1 MNTYALLAWVVDFIH
16 LLLIIYFVA
25 GFFISINRHRT
36 FRLIHSISISA
47 LLPIQL
53 LFDFNCPLLV
63 LDGRLRELAYPG
75 ITGEWYYK
83 SFFVQLVVSFRHQYA
98 GNHRNRC
105 HHTRFYHSNYYARVY
120 STFQQRLGSPG
131 NIKKPPTG
139 GEGGWTGALEVR
151 PCTLDTHAPVGDT

>member
-83 SFFVQLVVSFRHQYA
+83 SFFVQLVQYLFGINMPEIIVTVA
-98 GNHRNRC
+98 
-105 HHTRFYHSNYYARVY
+105 TI
-120 STFQQRLGSPG
+120 LGS
-131 NIKKPPTG
+131 IIAKYKKASSGRRGRLDG
-139 GEGGWTGALEVR
+139 GFGSEALY
-151 PCTLDTHAPVGDT
+151 A

>member
-1 MNTYALLAWVVDFIH
+1 MNTYALLAWLVDFIH

-83 SFFVQLVVSFRHQYA
+83 SFFVQLVQYLFGINMPEITVTVA
-98 GNHRNRC
+98 
-105 HHTRFYHSNYYARVY
+105 TI
-120 STFQQRLGSPG
+120 LGS
-131 NIKKPPTG
+131 II
-139 GEGGWTGALEVR
+139 AII
-151 PCTLDTHAPVGDT
+151 TLVYILLSNKDLARQGI

>member
-1 MNTYALLAWVVDFIH
+1 MNTYALLAWLVDFIH
-16 LLLIIYFVA
+16 FLFIIYFVA

-53 LFDFNCPLLV
+53 LFDFNCPLLL

-83 SFFVQLVVSFRHQYA
+83 SFFVPLVQYLFGINMPEIIVTVA
-98 GNHRNRC
+98 
-105 HHTRFYHSNYYARVY
+105 TI
-120 STFQQRLGSPG
+120 LGS
-131 NIKKPPTG
+131 II
-139 GEGGWTGALEVR
+139 AII
-151 PCTLDTHAPVGDT
+151 TLVYILLSNKDLARQGISINVVGVD

>member
-1 MNTYALLAWVVDFIH
+1 MNTYAVLAWLVDFIH

-83 SFFVQLVVSFRHQYA
+83 SFFVPLVQYLFGINMPEIIVTVA
-98 GNHRNRC
+98 
-105 HHTRFYHSNYYARVY
+105 TI
-120 STFQQRLGSPG
+120 LGS
-131 NIKKPPTG
+131 II
-139 GEGGWTGALEVR
+139 AII
-151 PCTLDTHAPVGDT
+151 TLVHILLSNKDLARQVI

>member
-1 MNTYALLAWVVDFIH
+1 MNTYAVLTWFVDFIH

-63 LDGRLRELAYPG
+63 LNGRLRELAYPG

-83 SFFVQLVVSFRHQYA
+83 SFFVPLVQYLFGINMPEIIVTVA
-98 GNHRNRC
+98 
-105 HHTRFYHSNYYARVY
+105 TI
-120 STFQQRLGSPG
+120 LGS
-131 NIKKPPTG
+131 II
-139 GEGGWTGALEVR
+139 AII
-151 PCTLDTHAPVGDT
+151 TLVYILLSNKDLARQAI

>member
-1 MNTYALLAWVVDFIH
+1 MNTYALLAWLVDFIH

-83 SFFVQLVVSFRHQYA
+83 SFFVPLVQYLFGINMPEIIVTVA
-98 GNHRNRC
+98 
-105 HHTRFYHSNYYARVY
+105 TI
-120 STFQQRLGSPG
+120 LGS
-131 NIKKPPTG
+131 II
-139 GEGGWTGALEVR
+139 AII
-151 PCTLDTHAPVGDT
+151 TLVYILLSNKDLARQGISINVVGVD

>member
-83 SFFVQLVVSFRHQYA
+83 SFFVQLVQYLFGINMPEIIVTVA
-98 GNHRNRC
+98 
-105 HHTRFYHSNYYARVY
+105 TI
-120 STFQQRLGSPG
+120 LGS
-131 NIKKPPTG
+131 II
-139 GEGGWTGALEVR
+139 AII
-151 PCTLDTHAPVGDT
+151 TLVYILLSNKDLARQGI

>member
-83 SFFVQLVVSFRHQYA
+83 SFFVQLVQYLLGINMPEIIVTVA
-98 GNHRNRC
+98 
-105 HHTRFYHSNYYARVY
+105 TI
-120 STFQQRLGSPG
+120 LGS
-131 NIKKPPTG
+131 II
-139 GEGGWTGALEVR
+139 AII
-151 PCTLDTHAPVGDT
+151 TLVYILLSNKDLARQGI

>member
-1 MNTYALLAWVVDFIH
+1 MNTYALLAWLVGFIH

-83 SFFVQLVVSFRHQYA
+83 SFFVPLVQYLFGINMPEIIVTVA
-98 GNHRNRC
+98 
-105 HHTRFYHSNYYARVY
+105 TI
-120 STFQQRLGSPG
+120 LGSIIAIITLVYILLS
-131 NIKKPPTG
+131 NKDLARQVIPTG
-139 GEGGWTGALEVR
+139 SESIDLR
-151 PCTLDTHAPVGDT
+151 N